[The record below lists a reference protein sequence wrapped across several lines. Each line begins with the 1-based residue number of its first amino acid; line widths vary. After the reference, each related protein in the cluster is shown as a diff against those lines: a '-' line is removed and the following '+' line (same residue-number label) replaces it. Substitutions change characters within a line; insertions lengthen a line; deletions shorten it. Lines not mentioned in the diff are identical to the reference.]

1 MHKYL
6 NLQISEA
13 YFSDSGNLETKRK
26 RSIKKFQ
33 LTLER
38 GREIK
43 KKKKIKLRK

>member
-13 YFSDSGNLETKRK
+13 YLSDSGNQKTKRK

-38 GREIK
+38 EREI
-43 KKKKIKLRK
+43 KKKIKLRK

>member
-13 YFSDSGNLETKRK
+13 YLPDSGNQKTKRK

-33 LTLER
+33 LTLKRE
-38 GREIK
+38 REIK
-43 KKKKIKLRK
+43 KK

>member
-6 NLQISEA
+6 NQQISEA

-38 GREIK
+38 EREIK
-43 KKKKIKLRK
+43 KNK